1 MLRRIYI
8 DNYKCC
14 VNLEVKFDSIN
25 LLLGDNGA
33 GKSTV
38 FEVLRKL
45 QELVTQSREVSK
57 VFSVESL
64 TRWQK
69 TSKQRFELEL
79 EGNGGIYK
87 YELEIEYDRVRSLGH
102 IHQEKLL
109 FNQNLLI
116 DFVEG
121 NTQLYRD
128 DYSIGPEYPSDWNRS
143 AIGSLPSRHDNTKLT
158 WFKERLKQ
166 FIIVQINP
174 MQMES
179 ESFQEMEFLDAQCRN
194 FVDWYRQVSQ
204 NQGKTFEITKVLT
217 EVIGGF
223 KHFEFEKVG
232 ETLRLLKV
240 QISDSSYRFHE
251 LSDGQRALIVL
262 YSLIYFSRGQNYTL
276 CIDEPENFV
285 SLPEIQP
292 WLSTLYDFCLDGE
305 LQALLISHHPEY
317 INYLAD
323 SAGLWFERKQDSPV
337 RVSPVSNENGLD
349 IAELVARGWL
359 HEQA

>member
-1 MLRRIYI
+1 MLNRIYI

-33 GKSTV
+33 GKSTI

-45 QELVTQSREVSK
+45 QGLISRSREVSEL
-57 VFSVESL
+57 FSIEDL

-69 TSKQRFELEL
+69 ASKQRFELEL

-87 YELEIEYDRVRSLGH
+87 YELELEYERGRSLVR
-102 IHQEKLL
+102 IHLEKLL
-109 FNQNLLI
+109 FNQNSLI
-116 DFVEG
+116 EFVDG
-121 NTQLYRD
+121 NAQLFRD
-128 DYSIGPEYPSDWNRS
+128 DYSVGPLYPFDWNRS

-158 WFKERLKQ
+158 WFKERLEQ

-174 MQMES
+174 MQMAS
-179 ESFQEMEFLDAQCRN
+179 ESGQEAKFLEAQCRN
-194 FVDWYRQVSQ
+194 FVDWYRKISQ
-204 NQGKTFEITKVLT
+204 NQGRVFEITKALKEVLD
-217 EVIGGF
+217 GF
-223 KHFEFEKVG
+223 KHFEFEEVG
-232 ETLRLLKV
+232 ENRRLLKV
-240 QISDSSYRFHE
+240 HISDLPYRFHE
-251 LSDGQRALIVL
+251 LSDGQRTLIAL
-262 YSLIYFSRGQNYTL
+262 YALIYFTQGQNYTL

-292 WLSTLYDFCLDGE
+292 WLSELYDFCADGK
-305 LQALLISHHPEY
+305 LQSLLISHHPEY

-323 SAGLWFERKQDSPV
+323 SVGLWFERKQNAPV
-337 RVSPVSNENGLD
+337 RVSPIPKSDGLA